1 MKRIYFPLLLLCT
14 LLMITGCEKVETY
27 ADMKEKEQDAISRFI
42 SSRGIQVINEA
53 TFKAQGETTDV
64 ANNQFVRF
72 DRNGVYMQIVRKGC
86 GDMLEESKNVSILC
100 RFVERDLLTDSV
112 VIRNDR
118 QAFITLTGVGTVDVS
133 LYLDKMNV
141 VRTGT
146 TITGS
151 FVQGMMMQYHGSTT
165 VPGGWFVPLNYI
177 NLGYTESEADEI
189 AKVNL
194 IVPHSQ
200 GTADASASVTP
211 CYYEISYQR
220 AL

>member
-1 MKRIYFPLLLLCT
+1 
-14 LLMITGCEKVETY
+14 MITGCEKVETY

-42 SSRGIQVINEA
+42 SSRGIQVISEA

-64 ANNQFVRF
+64 ASNQFVRF